1 MSYVVN
7 FFSFQG
13 LIVSYLYKDFGGARK
28 TNAVPCIVYFLNLL
42 RGKCRAKV
50 GVAFYNYYSF
60 RKVSVL
66 LMRFRQLLF
75 FNIAVNKILSYCFL
89 SIFFHFIFQ
98 NFTSDIGKILELQD
112 VENGLDDYRSTAYLT
127 FEQYRYYL
135 FKEVFSALPDEMSV
149 QDTLKVSEFIK
160 Y

>member
-1 MSYVVN
+1 M
-7 FFSFQG
+7 FFFQ
-13 LIVSYLYKDFGGARK
+13 
-28 TNAVPCIVYFLNLL
+28 
-42 RGKCRAKV
+42 
-50 GVAFYNYYSF
+50 
-60 RKVSVL
+60 
-66 LMRFRQLLF
+66 F
-75 FNIAVNKILSYCFL
+75 F
-89 SIFFHFIFQ
+89 FFHFIFQ

>member
-1 MSYVVN
+1 MN
-7 FFSFQG
+7 FFHSKVLLSPTYTKVLEVQ
-13 LIVSYLYKDFGGARK
+13 RK
-28 TNAVPCIVYFLNLL
+28 TNAVPCIVYFLILL

-50 GVAFYNYYSF
+50 GVAFCDYYVFISQSF
-60 RKVSVL
+60 VFVDEVSLVIV
-66 LMRFRQLLF
+66 FQYCGKQDF
-75 FNIAVNKILSYCFL
+75 EFCFL

-112 VENGLDDYRSTAYLT
+112 VENGLDDYRSTSYLS

>member
-1 MSYVVN
+1 MFIGNLMKTYLSSRKQQYIPKQQYTQYMIGPFKLKTN
-7 FFSFQG
+7 ICSELFSFQG

-60 RKVSVL
+60 RKVSFL

-75 FNIAVNKILSYCFL
+75 FNIAVNKILSFVFFQFF
-89 SIFFHFIFQ
+89 SFHF
-98 NFTSDIGKILELQD
+98 
-112 VENGLDDYRSTAYLT
+112 
-127 FEQYRYYL
+127 
-135 FKEVFSALPDEMSV
+135 
-149 QDTLKVSEFIK
+149 SEFHI
-160 Y
+160 

>member
-1 MSYVVN
+1 MN
-7 FFSFQG
+7 FFHSKVLLSPTYTKVLEVQ
-13 LIVSYLYKDFGGARK
+13 RK
-28 TNAVPCIVYFLNLL
+28 TNAVPCIVYFLILL
-42 RGKCRAKV
+42 RGKCRAKGLHFV
-50 GVAFYNYYSF
+50 TIIHFAKF
-60 RKVSVL
+60 RFCSWGFVIIVFQYCGKQD
-66 LMRFRQLLF
+66 FEF
-75 FNIAVNKILSYCFL
+75 CFL
-89 SIFFHFIFQ
+89 SIFFFYFIFQ